1 MKTKMKANVFYGPED
16 MRLEEFDI
24 PAVEDDCA
32 LLRVCACGICG
43 TDPHIYHGQL
53 DVPKP
58 IILGHEFS
66 GELVKLGKDFPRKD
80 MLGND
85 ISEGDRVVLGTTMN
99 CGTCYYCRFI
109 PHRNNMCTNCDIYG
123 ITMGIDRSP
132 SVFGGYAE
140 YVYLLPGSWVFK
152 LPDTMSYEVGALA
165 DPFACATRTV
175 ERAFGPGM
183 PGSGDSMGVGSSV
196 VVQGLGSIG
205 LLAAATAKEAGAYPV
220 IGIESVPIRK
230 DLAKEFGVDILID
243 LSETTVAERVEMVRQ
258 LTAGLGADVVLEMAG
273 VPSAFGESL
282 QLVRAG
288 GKVVEFGH
296 FSNVGTVDINPQLI
310 VNKDLDIHGVFAY
323 PNAQIARSLHML
335 ENTADR
341 FPYEKLITHRFS
353 IEEANEA
360 ILASR
365 DKLCVKAMLVGNC

>member
-1 MKTKMKANVFYGPED
+1 M
-16 MRLEEFDI
+16 
-24 PAVEDDCA
+24 
-32 LLRVCACGICG
+32 
-43 TDPHIYHGQL
+43 
-53 DVPKP
+53 
-58 IILGHEFS
+58 
-66 GELVKLGKDFPRKD
+66 
-80 MLGND
+80 
-85 ISEGDRVVLGTTMN
+85 
-99 CGTCYYCRFI
+99 
-109 PHRNNMCTNCDIYG
+109 
-123 ITMGIDRSP
+123 
-132 SVFGGYAE
+132 
-140 YVYLLPGSWVFK
+140 
-152 LPDTMSYEVGALA
+152 
-165 DPFACATRTV
+165 
-175 ERAFGPGM
+175 
-183 PGSGDSMGVGSSV
+183 
-196 VVQGLGSIG
+196 
-205 LLAAATAKEAGAYPV
+205 LAAATAKEAGAYPV